1 MKRERNVINFRSE
14 CDNGI
19 TLTQGETALVFWSFA
34 LMEKGC
40 DTSISAER
48 EGGGEMAKRFCWI
61 WKTEASIV
69 WNKKSFGVSRKC
81 SKKHISRTKIIS
93 MWLERKLDLSKKY
106 EWWDSKQMRNI

>member
-48 EGGGEMAKRFCWI
+48 VGGGEMAKWFCWI
-61 WKTEASIV
+61 WKTGASIV
-69 WNKKSFGVSRKC
+69 WNKKKAVYLENVAKNIYQRRKISLCVWKVS
-81 SKKHISRTKIIS
+81 
-93 MWLERKLDLSKKY
+93 
-106 EWWDSKQMRNI
+106 